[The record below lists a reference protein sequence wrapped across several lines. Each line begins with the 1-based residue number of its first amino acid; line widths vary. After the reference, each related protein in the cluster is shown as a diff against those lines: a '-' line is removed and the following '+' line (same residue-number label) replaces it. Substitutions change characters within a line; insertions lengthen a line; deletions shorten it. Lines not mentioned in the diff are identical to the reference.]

1 MRFLKTNHSETGKW
15 LKIIE
20 NASEESSMTRNRAL
34 AIRLSF
40 EKFEVKQIAWI
51 CNVTIG
57 TVYTWFN
64 KWENEEFDSLL
75 LSPGQGRKT
84 LIEPSEY
91 DEVFKIVDKNPKQLK
106 NALAEIEDKLGK
118 TVSIYTLK
126 RIIRKKKLGGVSE
139 NH

>member
-1 MRFLKTNHSETGKW
+1 MRFLKTNHSETGEW

-20 NASEESSMTRNRAL
+20 NSSEESSMTRNRAL

-40 EKFEVKQIAWI
+40 ENFEVKQIARI

-57 TVYTWFN
+57 TVYTWFD
-64 KWENEEFDSLL
+64 KWENEEFESLL

-84 LIEPSEY
+84 LIESSEY

-106 NALAEIEDKLGK
+106 NALTEIEDKLGK
-118 TVSIYTLK
+118 TISIYTLK